1 MSYIGHKLI
10 QVCLEGAEEPSLSV
24 SVEWVL
30 MCGLRSLGYS
40 DFTVMDIRQIL
51 ETEVQINNPVEM
63 TEDGKTWN

>member
-10 QVCLEGAEEPSLSV
+10 HVCLDGAEEPSLSV

-40 DFTVMDIRQIL
+40 DFTVSDIKQIL
-51 ETEVQINNPVEM
+51 APEVQINEPIM
-63 TEDGKTWN
+63 MAEDGKTWS

>member
-24 SVEWVL
+24 SLEWVI

-40 DFTVMDIRQIL
+40 DFTASDIRQIL
-51 ETEVQINNPVEM
+51 EPQIQINKPVGM
-63 TEDGKTWN
+63 SEDGKTWN